1 MDNAMLADIHTRLK
15 MADSNTEE
23 GTKPAEEATKTTTEE
38 EDTEENAKVFFSSLL
53 IIVKTTYLLT
63 VICVIH
69 LLLQGAYQ
77 GSNGTSFSYGQ
88 LTYCF
93 KGNIKEVTA

>member
-69 LLLQGAYQ
+69 LFIY
-77 GSNGTSFSYGQ
+77 SFILPTNHS
-88 LTYCF
+88 F
-93 KGNIKEVTA
+93 IRPV